1 MLAFIRLNREHLG
14 NCADTP
20 AQLLECGRAIRRCA
34 WGAWAGPP
42 SPTPTR
48 ASQQFHHGAKRLR
61 EVVPTLALSLANSS
75 GIFLGSD
82 YHFDLVRPGASLYGV
97 NPTPSRPNPMRQ
109 VVSLRL
115 PILQIKDVSGPASVG
130 YDATFTISAGE
141 QCRLA
146 TVAGGYADG
155 IFAYLSNRG
164 YGFFAGH
171 RVPIVGRVS
180 MDSTIFD
187 LSAVD
192 DHSLNNTDQLFIDV
206 LDERHG
212 VDALAEEAGTIGYE
226 VLTAL
231 GNRYA
236 REYRRFSE

>member
-1 MLAFIRLNREHLG
+1 
-14 NCADTP
+14 
-20 AQLLECGRAIRRCA
+20 
-34 WGAWAGPP
+34 
-42 SPTPTR
+42 
-48 ASQQFHHGAKRLR
+48 
-61 EVVPTLALSLANSS
+61 
-75 GIFLGSD
+75 
-82 YHFDLVRPGASLYGV
+82 
-97 NPTPSRPNPMRQ
+97 
-109 VVSLRL
+109 
-115 PILQIKDVSGPASVG
+115 
-130 YDATFTISAGE
+130 
-141 QCRLA
+141 
-146 TVAGGYADG
+146 
-155 IFAYLSNRG
+155 
-164 YGFFAGH
+164 
-171 RVPIVGRVS
+171 